1 MAIAGVLS
9 SGLALTLLFN
19 SNAPGSDLF
28 EISKNIDIFTSVYK
42 ELNTYYVDD
51 LDPNRIM
58 RTGIDAM
65 LESLDPY
72 TNYISE
78 AELEGYKFQITGNY
92 GGIGATIRPVDGK
105 VTVVDVFEGFPAFKA
120 GLQPGDEL
128 KRSMITPFWKMM
140 SHPSANCCEDLPVPR
155 SHSLFSG
162 RAPEKHYNWNLPVKR
177 STRAMCLISG
187 WWMTIRVISC

>member
-1 MAIAGVLS
+1 MQLRKKITLITLIAATGISAILFTSSSAG
-9 SGLALTLLFN
+9 N
-19 SNAPGSDLF
+19 DLF

-51 LDPNRIM
+51 LDPNKLM

-92 GGIGATIRPVDGK
+92 GGIGATIRPVNGK
-105 VTVVDVFEGFPAFKA
+105 MTITDVFEGFPAADAGLKA
-120 GLQPGDEL
+120 GDIL
-128 KRSMITPFWKMM
+128 KEVDGFIVTTMQNGISEVMRG
-140 SHPSANCCEDLPVPR
+140 SA
-155 SHSLFSG
+155 
-162 RAPEKHYNWNLPVKR
+162 
-177 STRAMCLISG
+177 
-187 WWMTIRVISC
+187 